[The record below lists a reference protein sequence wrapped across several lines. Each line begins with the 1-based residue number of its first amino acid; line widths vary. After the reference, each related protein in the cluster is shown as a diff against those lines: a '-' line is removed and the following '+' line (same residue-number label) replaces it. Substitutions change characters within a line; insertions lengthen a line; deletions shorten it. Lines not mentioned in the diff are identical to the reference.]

1 MKRNL
6 HSHRYH
12 RYYTCWFHY
21 ADYHCV
27 CLHINYKLYLFILQN
42 PPKHLAEDEIENSMT
57 ENKIEQWMNKHRMKR
72 YLIIIIPH
80 GICLDLRTY
89 CIHSCTIFFSLLS
102 ETRWKRFLPKLWF
115 FFFSTIIAIENN
127 HFNKAAFYSQFVV
140 EMQQNCSFKEPACVQ
155 SRTATP
161 VNLLLGGGQEV
172 EGINTIESTQSM
184 RGRED
189 WDKEIEQGGWQRCR
203 LGEEG
208 SWVTINQRDKK
219 ATGAFD

>member
-1 MKRNL
+1 MFDYNNSPWCMFRLKNL
-6 HSHRYH
+6 FQ
-12 RYYTCWFHY
+12 TQ
-21 ADYHCV
+21 
-27 CLHINYKLYLFILQN
+27 LYNIV
-42 PPKHLAEDEIENSMT
+42 
-57 ENKIEQWMNKHRMKR
+57 
-72 YLIIIIPH
+72 Y
-80 GICLDLRTY
+80 
-89 CIHSCTIFFSLLS
+89 LLS
-102 ETRWKRFLPKLWF
+102 ETRWKRFLSKLWF
-115 FFFSTIIAIENN
+115 FFLQSFQLRITTST
-127 HFNKAAFYSQFVV
+127 FCSQFFV

-189 WDKEIEQGGWQRCR
+189 WDKEIEQGGRQRCR